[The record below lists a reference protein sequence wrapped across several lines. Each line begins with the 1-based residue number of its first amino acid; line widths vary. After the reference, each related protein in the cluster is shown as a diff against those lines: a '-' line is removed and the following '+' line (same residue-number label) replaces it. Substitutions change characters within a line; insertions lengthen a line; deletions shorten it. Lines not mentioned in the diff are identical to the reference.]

1 MSSRKLSP
9 STAKLAVTAKWTGPV
24 HLKAKIATALK
35 QFARL
40 RDSNKENA
48 LRGLFLGGLLW
59 QIKEEAGHGNFLRL
73 ATERLADIPKTTR
86 NELMRLWLVFR
97 DQAQLDAAKLTIPDP
112 QRALAKS
119 GAAQEAVVKAALAF
133 VGELSLH
140 ALMVEHDVREQPKLG
155 GRRQGGAGG
164 AGTKPQDAEQLYLF
178 SRDEIGAVITHA
190 EKLLLKENK
199 LQHLAGH
206 PEEIAGVVKGLRD
219 LADQVEAAAKPLL
232 KGKS

>member
-1 MSSRKLSP
+1 MSKAKPTTTSRQITK
-9 STAKLAVTAKWTGPV
+9 AGN
-24 HLKAKIATALK
+24 LKARIASVRK
-35 QFARL
+35 QFAKMRL
-40 RDSNKENA
+40 NDRENA

-59 QIKEEAGHGNFLRL
+59 QIKDDAGHGNFLRL
-73 ATERLADIPKTTR
+73 IKEQMPEVPQQRC

-119 GAAQEAVVKAALAF
+119 GAAHEAIVKAALAF
-133 VGELSLH
+133 VGDLSLH

-178 SRDEIGAVITHA
+178 SRDEIGAAITHA
-190 EKLLLKENK
+190 EKILLKENK

-206 PEEIAGVVKGLRD
+206 PEEVAGVVKGLRD
-219 LADQVEAAAKPLL
+219 LADQVEAAAKPLM